1 MKSACFRPYRLA
13 LSAIKILP
21 SLSPPAIPI
30 QVIALCPLQWTFGVS
45 TVYPLIYKGM
55 FMSGVMIRPSKVAQ
69 WGNSAAV
76 RIAAAAL
83 ERANLHIDDAVD
95 VIATEDEIVI
105 RRRRPR
111 VTMDELLAKFD
122 PKKHRHDLV
131 FDVDPSGT
139 ETR

>member
-1 MKSACFRPYRLA
+1 MPD
-13 LSAIKILP
+13 
-21 SLSPPAIPI
+21 
-30 QVIALCPLQWTFGVS
+30 T
-45 TVYPLIYKGM
+45 
-55 FMSGVMIRPSKVAQ
+55 MIRPGKVAQ
-69 WGNSAAV
+69 WGNGAAV
-76 RIAAAAL
+76 RIGTAAL

-122 PKKHRHDLV
+122 PEKHRHDLA
-131 FDVDPSGT
+131 FDNDPTGT